1 MYPVMQSAS
10 RLNGILFCLLLAS
23 LFVYSLP
30 AVLRF
35 AQQQENALSLFLDG
49 QLIRRFEQ
57 AYDREFPLRQ
67 PSIAAWANLQYLAFG
82 EGSSGV
88 ILGRD
93 GWLFSNE
100 EYRIPN
106 AYDAVVEQH
115 LARIRS
121 VQQRLQ
127 AENKQLILV
136 PIPMKVDIY
145 LGQATR
151 EPDQRA
157 TDLYNTFIE
166 RLQALNI
173 EVAPVRDA
181 FLAHKDQ
188 QPLFLRSDTH
198 WSPQGARLAA
208 REFARLNPQL
218 VGQSRYESRQVSEKT
233 IKGDLQNF
241 LLFSTALRP
250 ELFDAEAIPSYETTP
265 VEQPLDADL
274 LFGDAQQSIMLV
286 GSSYTKI
293 EDWNFPGFLREALQS
308 DLLTTA
314 VEAHGPF
321 HAMEQFLNSE
331 TDRQDIHTVIW
342 EFPVRTLLTR
352 QAAPFSAGAPAVS
365 APVL

>member
-1 MYPVMQSAS
+1 P
-10 RLNGILFCLLLAS
+10 
-23 LFVYSLP
+23 LP
-30 AVLRF
+30 
-35 AQQQENALSLFLDG
+35 
-49 QLIRRFEQ
+49 IC
-57 AYDREFPLRQ
+57 
-67 PSIAAWANLQYLAFG
+67 
-82 EGSSGV
+82 
-88 ILGRD
+88 
-93 GWLFSNE
+93 
-100 EYRIPN
+100 
-106 AYDAVVEQH
+106 
-115 LARIRS
+115 
-121 VQQRLQ
+121 
-127 AENKQLILV
+127 
-136 PIPMKVDIY
+136 
-145 LGQATR
+145 
-151 EPDQRA
+151 A

-314 VEAHGPF
+314 VEAHR
-321 HAMEQFLNSE
+321 SE
-331 TDRQDIHTVIW
+331 EHTS
-342 EFPVRTLLTR
+342 ELQSREN
-352 QAAPFSAGAPAVS
+352 
-365 APVL
+365 